1 LTKFKAGATRHGKNA
16 VALAREF
23 VRWSNEMT
31 SSIRLAAIVYEA
43 GFPIDEFLTRAV
55 SLLRTEQIRLGG
67 ALQENSPGG
76 GGRCSA
82 MTLVDLSS
90 RGRFRISQ
98 DLGSQAEGCRLDAQG
113 IAEFVALLD
122 RTPDQNVELMVLNRF
137 GRAEAEG
144 GGLRSAFAHAMEA
157 GIPVLSAVRASYT
170 EAWSQ
175 FHGHLA
181 TDLPADLAAVLAWCR
196 ESVRLLRAARHAQL
210 SPAG

>member
-1 LTKFKAGATRHGKNA
+1 
-16 VALAREF
+16 
-23 VRWSNEMT
+23 MT

-55 SLLRTEQIRLGG
+55 SLLRAEHIRLGG

-76 GGRCSA
+76 AGRCLA

-122 RTPDQNVELMVLNRF
+122 RTPDQNVELMLLNRF

-144 GGLRSAFAHAMEA
+144 GGLRFAFAHAMEA
-157 GIPVLSAVRASYT
+157 GIPVLTAVRAPYT

-175 FHGHLA
+175 FHGRLA
-181 TDLPADLAAVLAWCR
+181 IDLPADLEVALAWCR
-196 ESVRLLRAARHAQL
+196 ESVRLLRAVRHAQL

>member
-1 LTKFKAGATRHGKNA
+1 
-16 VALAREF
+16 
-23 VRWSNEMT
+23 MT
-31 SSIRLAAIVYEA
+31 GSIRLAAIVYEA
-43 GFPIDEFLTRAV
+43 GFPIDEFLGRVANQLRA
-55 SLLRTEQIRLGG
+55 EHIRLGG
-67 ALQENSPGG
+67 ALQENAPGDT
-76 GGRCSA
+76 GRCSA
-82 MTLVDLSS
+82 MTLVDLAS

-122 RTPDQNVELMVLNRF
+122 RAPDEDVELMILNRF

-144 GGLRSAFAHAMEA
+144 GGLRSAFARAMEA
-157 GIPVLSAVRASYT
+157 GIPVLTAVRAPYT

-181 TDLPADLAAVLAWCR
+181 TDLPADMDAVLAWCR

>member
-1 LTKFKAGATRHGKNA
+1 
-16 VALAREF
+16 
-23 VRWSNEMT
+23 MT

-43 GFPIDEFLTRAV
+43 GFPIDEFLTRVANQ
-55 SLLRTEQIRLGG
+55 LRAEHIRLGG
-67 ALQENSPGG
+67 ALQENLPGDA
-76 GGRCSA
+76 GRCSA

-122 RTPDQNVELMVLNRF
+122 RAPDQDAELMVLNRF

-144 GGLRSAFAHAMEA
+144 GGLRTAFARAMEA
-157 GIPVLSAVRASYT
+157 GIPVLTAVRAPYT

-175 FHGHLA
+175 FHGRLA
-181 TDLPADLAAVLAWCR
+181 TDLPADIDAALAWCR
-196 ESVRLLRAARHAQL
+196 ESVRLLRAARRAQL

>member
-1 LTKFKAGATRHGKNA
+1 
-16 VALAREF
+16 
-23 VRWSNEMT
+23 MT
-31 SSIRLAAIVYEA
+31 SGIRLAAIVYEA

-55 SLLRTEQIRLGG
+55 GLLRAEHIRLGG
-67 ALQENSPGG
+67 ALQENSPGD
-76 GGRCSA
+76 GGRCTA

-157 GIPVLSAVRASYT
+157 GIPVLTAVRAPYT

-181 TDLPADLAAVLAWCR
+181 TDLPADLAAVLSWCR

>member
-1 LTKFKAGATRHGKNA
+1 
-16 VALAREF
+16 
-23 VRWSNEMT
+23 MT

-43 GFPIDEFLTRAV
+43 GFPIDEFLTRVANQ
-55 SLLRTEQIRLGG
+55 LRAEHIRLGG
-67 ALQENSPGG
+67 ALQENAPGDT
-76 GGRCSA
+76 GRCAA

-122 RTPDQNVELMVLNRF
+122 RAPDQDAELMVLNRF

-144 GGLRSAFAHAMEA
+144 GGLRTAFARAMEA
-157 GIPVLSAVRASYT
+157 GIPVLTAVRAPYT

-175 FHGHLA
+175 FHGRLA
-181 TDLPADLAAVLAWCR
+181 TDLPADIDAALAWCR
-196 ESVRLLRAARHAQL
+196 ESVRLLRAARRAQL